1 MSLDPLFAASLVVQ
15 LHAFAAMAAFVLGI
29 VQFAAPKGTLPHRT
43 LGYLWV
49 GLMLM
54 VAISSFAIYGKRL
67 PRLWGSFS
75 AIHILSVI
83 VLVLTP
89 LAVLAAHRQHV
100 NTHRWAMIALF
111 TGALVITG
119 AFTLLPG
126 RVMHRVLFG

>member
-89 LAVLAAHRQHV
+89 LAVLAAHRHHV